1 MQRTVPY
8 VFIDRPE
15 DADLA
20 AHQPNIDG
28 LAAAVAAFDDQLT
41 VLPVHIRELVD
52 LDAHAFV
59 RRFHPFAVFGAGS
72 FTEWFQYGADPAWRA
87 VVDPYLALLRTL
99 RTPMLAVCGSH
110 QLLAAAVHGF
120 SAIAHMNDAGD
131 PVRISDELATDP
143 PAPRFPDPRVGEVG
157 TYPIALTAA
166 GARDGLA
173 STFAG
178 EPLWASLHH
187 KDMVVDTRRARLLFT
202 HDDSRE
208 PRTNAGELAQR
219 RCAVQGLHYK
229 GRPMWSTQF
238 HPEIGCFSEGT
249 SDDGGF
255 GRRFL
260 VAFLHAARRHHA

>member
-1 MQRTVPY
+1 MLRTVPY

-28 LAAAVAAFDDQLT
+28 LTAAVTAFDDKLT
-41 VLPVHIRELVD
+41 VLPIHIRELVD
-52 LDAHAFV
+52 LDPHTFT
-59 RRFHPFAVFGAGS
+59 RRFHPYAVFGAGS

-87 VVDPYLALLRTL
+87 VVDPYLALLRGL
-99 RTPMLAVCGSH
+99 HTPMLAVCGSH
-110 QLLAAAVHGF
+110 QLLAAAVQGF
-120 SAIAHMNDAGD
+120 SAIAHMNDGGD
-131 PVRISDELATDP
+131 PIRISEELASAP
-143 PAPRFPDPRVGEVG
+143 PAPLFPDPRVGEVG
-157 TYPIALTAA
+157 TYPIALTPAA
-166 GARDGLA
+166 AHDGLA
-173 STFAG
+173 SGFAN

-187 KDMVVDTRRARLLFT
+187 KDMVVETSHAHLLFT
-202 HDDSRE
+202 HDDTRA
-208 PRTNAGELAQR
+208 PRTTAGELAQK
-219 RCAVQGLHYK
+219 RCAVQGLRYT

-260 VAFLHAARRHHA
+260 VAFLHAAQRHHA